1 MVESLTPQSSLLW
14 EIGAKL
20 YADSGEIDATLLS
33 EQDWS
38 AMRQAAADMR
48 AVSLALQSAPPQVAA
63 PGAKLQG
70 EEGGGALSAAQIQA
84 LIDAEP
90 EAFAAEAG
98 KLVEVAEGFLT
109 AIEARDGAAIDELSG
124 RLNEACS
131 ACHLRF
137 WFPDQAAQY
146 Q

>member
-1 MVESLTPQSSLLW
+1 MVESLAPQSNLLW
-14 EIGAKL
+14 EISAKL
-20 YADSGEIDATLLS
+20 YADSGEIDASLLS

-38 AMRQAAADMR
+38 TMRQAAVDMR
-48 AVSLALQSAPPQVAA
+48 AVSLVLQDSPPPVAA

-70 EEGGGALSAAQIQA
+70 EEGGGALNAAQIQA

-98 KLVEVAEGFLT
+98 KLVKVADEFLT

-124 RLNEACS
+124 QLNEACS

-137 WFPDQAAQY
+137 WFPGQSAP
-146 Q
+146 